1 MNASYEPLNN
11 EDQELFQRHEKGIDK
26 SVRDAFPSI
35 PADFK
40 LKPVTIRKIVGCG
53 MFYDIKVALPDN
65 QYAKVSFHS
74 GGHPMPRI
82 DGVEHPKQEQHYNV
96 DPTASSSKDE

>member
-1 MNASYEPLNN
+1 MDTEYKPVNDD
-11 EDQELFQRHEKGIDK
+11 DQEFFQHHEKGIDK
-26 SVRDAFPSI
+26 SVREAFPSV

-40 LKPVTIRKIVGCG
+40 LKPVSIRKIMGCG

-65 QYAKVSFHS
+65 QYAKVSFHT
-74 GGHPMPRI
+74 GGLQPPRI
-82 DGVEHPKQEQHYNV
+82 AGVEPPKQEQHYNV